1 VYRLHRDLL
10 ALRARDPALRQ
21 RRSDLMHGSVLAE
34 RALALR
40 FFCAEGDRLL
50 ITNLGVEREL
60 VPVAEPLLAPPSG
73 HEWQTAWCS
82 EGFEYGGQGFATP
95 WEEGRFVL
103 PARSTLL
110 FTPVCKPRTPT

>member
-10 ALRARDPALRQ
+10 RLRAGDPALRQ

-50 ITNLGVEREL
+50 ITNLGADREL
-60 VPVAEPLLAPPSG
+60 IPVAEPLLAPPEG
-73 HEWQTAWCS
+73 YTWEVAWCS
-82 EGFEYGGQGFATP
+82 EELEYGGQGFGAP
-95 WEEGRFVL
+95 WQEGRFVL

-110 FTPVCKPRTPT
+110 FRPIFES